1 MISAIRKPSADGG
14 EKTTGGNKMDNKAK
28 KSVVVVRSEVAARLK
43 KYCTENGLKIQY
55 AAEQAVAEWL
65 QKQMKQK

>member
-1 MISAIRKPSADGG
+1 MN
-14 EKTTGGNKMDNKAK
+14 ENKAK
-28 KSVVVVRSEVAARLK
+28 KSKSVVVVRPEVAARLK
-43 KYCTENGLKIQY
+43 KYCTENGLKIQF